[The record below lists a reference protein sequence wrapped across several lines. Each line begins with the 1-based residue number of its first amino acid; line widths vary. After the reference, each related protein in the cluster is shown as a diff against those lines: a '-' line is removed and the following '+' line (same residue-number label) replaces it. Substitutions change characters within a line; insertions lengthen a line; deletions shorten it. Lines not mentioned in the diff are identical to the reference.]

1 LLLDI
6 VLVAVAPPIPGMA
19 VLLPMTVMVMTKVM
33 ETEMILHLLLVHHP
47 HQDPQNH
54 ILAMILNV
62 DTTERSTMD

>member
-1 LLLDI
+1 LLLAI
-6 VLVAVAPPIPGMA
+6 VVVAPHPQDMA
-19 VLLPMTVMVMTKVM
+19 VLLPMTVMVVTKVM